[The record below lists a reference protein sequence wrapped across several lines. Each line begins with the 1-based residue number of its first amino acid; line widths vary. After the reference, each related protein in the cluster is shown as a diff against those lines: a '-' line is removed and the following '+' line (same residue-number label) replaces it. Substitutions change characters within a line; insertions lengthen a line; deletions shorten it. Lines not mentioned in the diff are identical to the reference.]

1 MPLGTAF
8 REFVADLKAQRL
20 RTTLTVLGI
29 AWGTIA
35 VVVLLAF
42 GVGLERQTRKRFHGL
57 GDRIV
62 ILFGGRTTISFEGFP
77 EGRYIQLR
85 EDDGTLLERQIPEIV
100 SLSPEYSNR
109 RTPVRRGTKSAN
121 PNITGVYPVYGD
133 MRNIIA
139 DTGGRFLNRRD
150 LDERRRVAV
159 LGDELA
165 TLLFGTTNP
174 VGGQIFLGQTPFTV
188 VGVMRP
194 KSQNSSY
201 NGRDKDRVFVP
212 ATTFV
217 ALFGDRW
224 VNNFVYRLT
233 GPEVAK
239 DVERRVYQTLGRR
252 YTFDPK
258 DKDALQV
265 WDTSYWEQQFSYL
278 FLAFNVFFAI
288 VGSFTLTVGG
298 IGVANIMYIVVKE
311 RTREIG
317 LKRSVG
323 ATRRAILVQFFS
335 ESLMVVGVGAVL
347 GFVGS
352 WGIVRLLSL
361 VPMQDFVGTPTI
373 SPVVI
378 LVTLVLLAGIG
389 ILAGFFPARRAA
401 ALDPVECLRH

>member
-1 MPLGTAF
+1 MQLGTAF
-8 REFVADLKAQRL
+8 REFAADLKAQRL
-20 RTTLTVLGI
+20 RTALTVLGI

-62 ILFGGRTTISFEGFP
+62 ILFGGRTTISFKGFP

-85 EDDGTLLERQIPEIV
+85 EEDGALLQRQIPEIV
-100 SLSPEYSNR
+100 NLSPEYNNR
-109 RTPVRRGTKSAN
+109 RTPVHRGTKSAN
-121 PNITGVYPVYGD
+121 PNITGVYSVYGD
-133 MRNIIA
+133 MRNIIP
-139 DTGGRFLNRRD
+139 DTGGRFLNQRD
-150 LDERRRVAV
+150 VDERRRVAV

-165 TLLFGTTNP
+165 TLLFGATNP
-174 VGGQIFLGQTPFTV
+174 VGGQIFVGQTPFTV
-188 VGVMRP
+188 IGVMRP

-212 ATTFV
+212 ASTFV

-224 VNNFVYRLT
+224 VNNLVYRVT
-233 GPEVAK
+233 GPEVTK

-258 DKDALQV
+258 DKDALGV

-323 ATRRAILVQFFS
+323 ATRRNILVQFFT
-335 ESLMVVGVGAVL
+335 ESLMVVGIGAVL
-347 GFVGS
+347 GFLGS
-352 WGIVRLLSL
+352 WGIVALLGL
-361 VPMQDFVGTPTI
+361 VPMQEFVGTPTI

-378 LVTLVLLAGIG
+378 LVTLLLLAGIG
-389 ILAGFFPARRAA
+389 VMAGFFPARRAA
-401 ALDPVECLRH
+401 LLDPVECLRF